1 MQTPLRDVMTWT
13 TLTIRPDLTVADAM
27 AIMAEH
33 SQDHLFVID
42 DADRF
47 LGIVTDHS
55 LLKAELIGSSSDAA
69 VSAWMHRRPETLTTE
84 HTVADAVK
92 LCRDA
97 SLSRIPILRDG
108 RLIGIVERRELL
120 RWLVRHRVDSSHAA
134 ISAPHHTARELV
146 IQ

>member
-13 TLTIRPDLTVADAM
+13 TLTIRPDLPVAAAM
-27 AIMAEH
+27 SIMAEH
-33 SQDHLFVID
+33 GLDHLFVID

-55 LLKAELIGSSSDAA
+55 LLKAELVGLSADST
-69 VSAWMHRRPETLTTE
+69 VTAWMHRRPETLTTE

-120 RWLVRHRVDSSHAA
+120 RWIVRHRVDSSHAA
-134 ISAPHHTARELV
+134 ISAPHHASRELV
-146 IQ
+146 AH